1 MYQKGESARKYLNE
15 ITIRNGRTQ
24 EEINKKA
31 QDIEQTRQD
40 HHMLFKVALE
50 TIMRKLK
57 DFESDC
63 DAKGLTIVKY
73 GHLDAVVNEEQVKIQ
88 SLNEQIAEVER
99 SIQEC
104 QNAFKELVKRELGE
118 LHEQK
123 NHYKAKY
130 EEAKYRSRDLMTQI
144 DDFKKRF
151 IQ

>member
-1 MYQKGESARKYLNE
+1 VLDYKIKEL
-15 ITIRNGRTQ
+15 
-24 EEINKKA
+24 KK
-31 QDIEQTRQD
+31 DIGPRELQ
-40 HHMLFKVALE
+40 
-50 TIMRKLK
+50 
-57 DFESDC
+57 
-63 DAKGLTIVKY
+63 
-73 GHLDAVVNEEQVKIQ
+73 IQ

-104 QNAFKELVKRELGE
+104 QNAFEELVKRELGE

-151 IQ
+151 IQQSKQMHANKERQKALEKERYRVDEQKNYLEKETQELDKNLENLKLIQSNLLEEVQQFKKDC